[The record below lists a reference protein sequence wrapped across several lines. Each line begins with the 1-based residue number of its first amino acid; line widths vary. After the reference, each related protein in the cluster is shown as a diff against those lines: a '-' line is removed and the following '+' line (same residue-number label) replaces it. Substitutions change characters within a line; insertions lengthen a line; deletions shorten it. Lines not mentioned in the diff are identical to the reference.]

1 MARERMVTRTINE
14 YQINALCV
22 DTLKAELS
30 EQSVKLTGE
39 YKDETEILETLQKRY
54 NLDTFKVVSVKSV
67 TIVEK
72 LYGMSELDFIKYAKE
87 LPPRTKQQ

>member
-22 DTLKAELS
+22 DTLKVELS

-39 YKDETEILETLQKRY
+39 YKDESEILETLQNRY
-54 NLDTFKVVSVKSV
+54 NLDNFKVVSVKSV

-72 LYGMSELDFIKYAKE
+72 LYGMSELDFIRYAKE

>member
-14 YQINALCV
+14 YQINVLCV

-30 EQSVKLTGE
+30 EQSVKLSGE
-39 YKDETEILETLQKRY
+39 YKDESEILETLQKRY

-67 TIVEK
+67 NIVEK
-72 LYGMSELDFIKYAKE
+72 LYGMSELDFIRYAKE